1 MCSLDT
7 QEYSDQYP
15 VDQWRYL
22 KNGVL
27 IHSTQTGLIH
37 YRDPEHFPIA
47 RTPRGL
53 LKRGGEMLN
62 PAMQS
67 WGAYELARHLAEKT
81 LAKQHPKPPPA
92 TPNPAP
98 GSMEWQAEQDKKNR
112 SS

>member
-1 MCSLDT
+1 MLPRYPGVFRSISCRPVAILEKRCADPLYTNRPNSLPRPGT
-7 QEYSDQYP
+7 
-15 VDQWRYL
+15 
-22 KNGVL
+22 
-27 IHSTQTGLIH
+27 
-37 YRDPEHFPIA
+37 HFPIA

-53 LKRGGEMLN
+53 LKWGGEMLN

-81 LAKQHPKPPPA
+81 LAKQHPKPQPA

-98 GSMEWQAEQDKKNR
+98 GSMEWFAAQEKLKN